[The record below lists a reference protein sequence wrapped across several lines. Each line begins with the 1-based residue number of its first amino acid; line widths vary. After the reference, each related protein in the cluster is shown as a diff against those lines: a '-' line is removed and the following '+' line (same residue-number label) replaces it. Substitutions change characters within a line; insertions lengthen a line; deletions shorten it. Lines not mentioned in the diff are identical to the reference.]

1 MKLPLELKYLITTR
15 FIARFISCN
24 GFIIGF
30 AIRFLTAMVLQLGL
44 QQLNFLVAMDIC
56 NSWYL

>member
-44 QQLNFLVAMDIC
+44 QLNFSVAMDIC